1 MLKTVN
7 KKTVNNKCRL
17 NPSNELAWKPPAILE
32 IISNK
37 IYSPIK
43 MSTIFIS
50 FFKASSVFISL
61 RNNILYSHN
70 KSQRTN
76 DIEDNAIEKLRAES

>member
-1 MLKTVN
+1 
-7 KKTVNNKCRL
+7 
-17 NPSNELAWKPPAILE
+17 
-32 IISNK
+32 
-37 IYSPIK
+37 